1 MYNINKAIKYFTSL
15 RKTYV
20 KLQNKEMF
28 NIIEDALEAL
38 YYRKAQENYAI
49 KMFGNPKEKE

>member
-1 MYNINKAIKYFTSL
+1 MNNINKTIKYFTSL

-20 KLQNKEMF
+20 ELQNKEMF

-38 YYRKAQENYAI
+38 YYRKA
-49 KMFGNPKEKE
+49 